1 MRLLPVAI
9 LTMGLSACQW
19 VKPTEGGDQVSLVKR
34 AHIVNCEK
42 LGSTT
47 SKVKEKVGIVKRKE
61 RKVVDELVTLAKN
74 EAAGLGGDT
83 IVANGPLQA
92 GTQAFDIYRCM

>member
-1 MRLLPVAI
+1 MRLLPGVI
-9 LTMGLSACQW
+9 LVMGLSACQW

-34 AHIVNCEK
+34 THIVNCEK

-47 SKVKEKVGIVKRKE
+47 SRVKEKVGIVKRKE

-83 IVANGPLQA
+83 IVASGALQA
-92 GTQAFDIYRCM
+92 GAQAFDIYRCM